1 MPVADAILDSIHAAG
16 YSIGTCCVWTVKGLR
31 YVVTARD
38 AKTDERWSDM
48 AIREYDAAC
57 ELAVRVGFDLE
68 G

>member
-1 MPVADAILDSIHAAG
+1 MPVTDAILKSIHAAG
-16 YSIGTCCVWTVKGLR
+16 YSIGTCCVWTPKGLR

-38 AKTDERWSDM
+38 AKTDERWSVT

-57 ELAVRVGFDLE
+57 ELAVLVGFDLE